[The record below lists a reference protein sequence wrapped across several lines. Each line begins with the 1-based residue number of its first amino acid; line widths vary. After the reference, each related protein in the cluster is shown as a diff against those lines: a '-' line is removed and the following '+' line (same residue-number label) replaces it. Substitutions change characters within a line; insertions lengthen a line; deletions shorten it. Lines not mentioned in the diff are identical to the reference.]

1 MFKNL
6 LDVFLKPN
14 CSLCR
19 RSTNNCVLCQ
29 DCQRQLK
36 DYQLQN
42 PSLYWRGNLP
52 LLAWGKYEGKLK
64 QAIASLKYENH
75 PEIGELMG
83 IWLGE
88 TWLKTLPV
96 GKDQKLT
103 IIPIPLHSQKLK
115 ERGFN
120 QAEAIAQGFCQVTGY
135 NLNKQGLIR
144 CKDTA
149 PLFSL
154 SPQERQKN
162 MQGAFRVSIS
172 FQKKLSTTPILLI
185 DDIYTTGITAREAS
199 RILRAVGINVLGITV
214 IAMVKR

>member
-1 MFKNL
+1 
-6 LDVFLKPN
+6 
-14 CSLCR
+14 
-19 RSTNNCVLCQ
+19 
-29 DCQRQLK
+29 
-36 DYQLQN
+36 
-42 PSLYWRGNLP
+42 LP
-52 LLAWGKYEGKLK
+52 LFAWGKYEGQLK
-64 QAIASLKYENH
+64 QAIASLKYEKH

-83 IWLGE
+83 TWLGE
-88 TWLKTLPV
+88 TWLKTLPLD
-96 GKDQKLT
+96 KNQKLT
-103 IIPIPLHSQKLK
+103 IIPIPLHPQKLK

-120 QAEAIAQGFCQVTGY
+120 QAEAIARGFCQVTGY

-172 FQKKLSTTPILLI
+172 FQKRLSTTPILLI

-214 IAMVKR
+214 IAMVKS